1 LLSFFRAGG
10 TEFEI
15 IEGVFMKRLVPF
27 GLAVAVLLTALAVGS
42 PNDAHGQSAGLVSSV
57 LSKMERNRQSL
68 KSLRSGISMEKYN
81 PQIGLAE
88 KFNGIVLY
96 MPGAGRSAS
105 VRIEWSSPQ
114 HEILAVSNGEY
125 VLFRPRL
132 RTAYKGRTGKRKEAS
147 DILELMNMSR
157 TQLQMRFEPFQDVRE
172 ESLYGVSTIHLKL
185 VPKGAASFKYA
196 EIWVDSSGM
205 PVQSKVVEK
214 NDDATTIR
222 LSAIERNPKISA
234 PDFNIKLDPDVK
246 IIRG

>member
-1 LLSFFRAGG
+1 
-10 TEFEI
+10 
-15 IEGVFMKRLVPF
+15 MKRLAPL

-81 PQIGLAE
+81 PQIGIAE
-88 KFNGIVLY
+88 KFNGVVLY

-132 RTAYKGRTGKRKEAS
+132 RTAYKGRTGKRPEANAF
-147 DILELMNMSR
+147 LEMMNMSR
-157 TQLQMRFEPFQDVRE
+157 AQLQMKFEPFQDVRE
-172 ESLYGVSTIHLKL
+172 ETLWGNVSTIHLKL

-222 LSAIERNPKISA
+222 LSAIEKNIKMSV
-234 PDFNIKLDPDVK
+234 DEFNIKLDPDVK